1 MPKRKTLTGP
11 QPLNCSDGAQ
21 MLIDQM
27 KMHPEDF
34 RGYGA
39 KFRDLLEAAQRTTHQ
54 PATASAAYQ
63 MSSRDSAAIM
73 AAAET
78 HLFEVWLAQDVLTKI
93 MAPNPE
99 PVTLTTNQRVYGKSA
114 LQGTTNTSQYVE
126 QMYQVEQAR
135 YKMEI
140 EEQQK
145 RDLYH
150 AQRNTNPFK
159 PFL

>member
-1 MPKRKTLTGP
+1 
-11 QPLNCSDGAQ
+11 

-27 KMHPEDF
+27 EMHPEDF

-114 LQGTTNTSQYVE
+114 LQGQFALQGTTNTSQHTE
-126 QMYQVEQAR
+126 QVYQMEQAR
-135 YKMEI
+135 SKMEI

-150 AQRNTNPFK
+150 AQRNTK
-159 PFL
+159 PLFGF

>member
-1 MPKRKTLTGP
+1 
-11 QPLNCSDGAQ
+11 

-27 KMHPEDF
+27 EMHPEEF
-34 RGYGA
+34 RGYA
-39 KFRDLLEAAQRTTHQ
+39 SKFRDLLEAAQRTTHQ

-63 MSSRDSAAIM
+63 MSTRDAAAIM

-114 LQGTTNTSQYVE
+114 LQGVVGNASNFTTNTSRYIE
-126 QMYQVEQAR
+126 QVYQMEQAR

-140 EEQQK
+140 LEQQK
-145 RDLYH
+145 RDLDY
-150 AQRNTNPFK
+150 AQRNTTPFGK
-159 PFL
+159 F